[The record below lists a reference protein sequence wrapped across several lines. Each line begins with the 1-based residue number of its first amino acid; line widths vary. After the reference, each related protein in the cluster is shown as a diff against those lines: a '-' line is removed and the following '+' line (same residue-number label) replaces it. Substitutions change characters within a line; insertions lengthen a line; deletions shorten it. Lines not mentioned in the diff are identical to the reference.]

1 VGNGFPGLEESVR
14 LGGGAA
20 PMERNEVTLLME
32 VKPDYL
38 HVDTSGVR
46 SRDTVKKIAMQVFDA
61 ALEKRLSKVL
71 VDVRKLNGKFGFT
84 DIHFLVTQV
93 MEELREKGVDQ
104 VAVIDIQRTLGQE
117 WFLEIV
123 AQSHGFNFRVFS
135 EEESAVKWLEV

>member
-1 VGNGFPGLEESVR
+1 VKHGFPGGEENAR
-14 LGGGAA
+14 PGGGEG
-20 PMERNEVTLLME
+20 PMEQNDITLQME
-32 VKPDYL
+32 TKSDYL
-38 HVDTSGVR
+38 HVDTRGVR
-46 SRDTVKKIAMQVFDA
+46 SRDTVKIIATQVFDA

-135 EEESAVKWLEV
+135 EEASAIKWLEV